1 LQARESSAPAPP
13 GNSPRSGRHRQRRQA
28 VLREKAG
35 KELTRLLRE
44 HILIAADIVKAA
56 KPGDTKAVAAGQ
68 LMFADALTDGIVKQF
83 SSKFASN

>member
-1 LQARESSAPAPP
+1 
-13 GNSPRSGRHRQRRQA
+13 
-28 VLREKAG
+28 
-35 KELTRLLRE
+35 
-44 HILIAADIVKAA
+44 VKAA